1 MYANLFKR
9 PMHFIF
15 RVGQLMGRQ
24 MGREEFQANH
34 SPRKERLLMGRL
46 QYGDMTDEPDSYWTT
61 RLKGGDSCHAIV
73 FHLFMENAKDLSK
86 VVQNDGI
93 SLLSIIKIPNHPRF

>member
-9 PMHFIF
+9 PVHFIF
-15 RVGQLMGRQ
+15 RVGQLIGRQ

-46 QYGDMTDEPDSYWTT
+46 
-61 RLKGGDSCHAIV
+61 R
-73 FHLFMENAKDLSK
+73 
-86 VVQNDGI
+86 
-93 SLLSIIKIPNHPRF
+93 